1 MPKESG
7 GTLGEMEKHLKI
19 VRKQSR
25 MMLKRISKKVKMQ
38 MILIKTRRR
47 RKETR
52 TMKKKSSR
60 RMK

>member
-1 MPKESG
+1 MPKESE
-7 GTLGEMEKHLKI
+7 GTLGEMENHLKI

-25 MMLKRISKKVKMQ
+25 MMLKMISKKVKMQ